1 MVQGMC
7 RVINLAEYRKAK
19 EEEKMDIERLIKA
32 IKDFPY
38 QNKETEEQC
47 NYYLKQYLKKIN
59 F

>member
-1 MVQGMC
+1 M
-7 RVINLAEYRKAK
+7 RKVISLAEYRKAK

-38 QNKETEEQC
+38 NDKETEEQC

>member
-1 MVQGMC
+1 MC